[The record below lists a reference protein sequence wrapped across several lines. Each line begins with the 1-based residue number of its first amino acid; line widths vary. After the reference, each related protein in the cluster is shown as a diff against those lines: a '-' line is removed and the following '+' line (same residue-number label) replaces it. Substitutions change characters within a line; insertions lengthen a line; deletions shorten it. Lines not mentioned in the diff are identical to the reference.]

1 MIRQADKAVD
11 VTEQLAD
18 AARVTDAVRQ
28 AGRDARLRHKQL
40 GVPIVVW
47 RDGQIVEIPPE
58 EIVVDPP
65 AEPTASPTPES

>member
-18 AARVTDAVRQ
+18 TARVTEGVRQ

-65 AEPTASPTPES
+65 EEPNASPNTEP

>member
-1 MIRQADKAVD
+1 MIAPRKINI
-11 VTEQLAD
+11 TEAFVAGSAID
-18 AARVTDAVRQ
+18 AAIEQ

-65 AEPTASPTPES
+65 ADSPPSLNSEP